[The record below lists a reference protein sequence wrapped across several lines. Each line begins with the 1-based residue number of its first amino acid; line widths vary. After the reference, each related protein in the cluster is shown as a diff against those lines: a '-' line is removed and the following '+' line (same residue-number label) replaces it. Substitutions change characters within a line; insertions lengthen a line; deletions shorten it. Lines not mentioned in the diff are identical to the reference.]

1 MMRLF
6 GRLYSRRLARLAFPD
21 KLGARGSAAASS
33 DEVGLDTN
41 YPFF

>member
-1 MMRLF
+1 MKLF
-6 GRLYSRRLARLAFPD
+6 GKLYSRRLARLAFPD
-21 KLGARGSAAASS
+21 HLGVRGNAAASS